1 MKGFNVGLIGCSH
14 EFAHISLKIEPID
27 LIRMLFLVALQN
39 ELVVQLDQL
48 HTASLLPA
56 ESEVPVLPQVYSRRY
71 ILELEDPLE
80 GLQALIITFF
90 IVVVVI

>member
-1 MKGFNVGLIGCSH
+1 MKGFNVGLIRCSH
-14 EFAHISLKIEPID
+14 EFAHISLKIEPIY
-27 LIRMLFLVALQN
+27 LIRMLFLVALQD
-39 ELVVQLDQL
+39 ELVVQLNQL

-80 GLQALIITFF
+80 GLQTLIITF
-90 IVVVVI
+90 IVLVVI